1 MNRQY
6 HSHKGR
12 LFWRKLT
19 NLCLGHYL
27 KALTI
32 IIEEDE
38 PLKIQFG
45 NVKCIL
51 TEHGV
56 DVAHILQMKKVETEL
71 SSTRIQQKLLSK
83 V

>member
-1 MNRQY
+1 MEKT
-6 HSHKGR
+6 HEP
-12 LFWRKLT
+12 L
-19 NLCLGHYL
+19 L
-27 KALTI
+27 KALLKNSI

-51 TEHGV
+51 TEHNV
-56 DVAHILQMKKVETEL
+56 NIVHILQMKTVETKL

-83 V
+83 VWHNNPGGGGTHL